1 MSKQVSLVFIRKKD
15 CGNCN
20 FCQLE
25 LGGEGGGEYVTI
37 RGFFSIRVVNVS
49 GGVRTQ
55 KNTMMNHNL
64 LSQTL

>member
-1 MSKQVSLVFIRKKD
+1 MSKQVSHVFIRKKD

-25 LGGEGGGEYVTI
+25 LGGGGRGEYVTI
-37 RGFFSIRVVNVS
+37 RGVFSVRVVNVS